1 MLQKILLSSLCYT
14 MLGIAG
20 VAQAATWQVLGGSV
34 YVAPDAAASSP
45 AFSAT
50 LTPGTPGL
58 LIEGTYQ
65 ENFYGTSEIFSSV
78 IPVSSGDL
86 NFYSGYTMNFGT
98 PGSVIDSLGTFTPPT
113 SINLAT
119 GFADLSSFT
128 IRWFEIGFDS
138 IGATNVPITQNPD
151 GSYHLS
157 WQMQGGFSPTG
168 TATMTM
174 DIAPVPLPA
183 AVWLLGSGLL
193 GLVGIGRRYRKAS

>member
-1 MLQKILLSSLCYT
+1 MLQKILLSSLFYM

-34 YVAPDAAASSP
+34 YVDPDAAASSP

-65 ENFYGTSEIFSSV
+65 PSVDKSSPIFSSV
-78 IPVSSGDL
+78 IPVSPSDPG
-86 NFYSGYTMNFGT
+86 FYPFAMYFGT
-98 PGSVIDSLGTFTPPT
+98 PGSVIDSVGTLTPPT

-119 GFADLSSFT
+119 GFADLSSFG
-128 IRWFEIGFDS
+128 INWYEIGFNS
-138 IGATNVPITQNPD
+138 IAATNVPIMQNPD
-151 GSYHLS
+151 GSYRLS
-157 WQMQGGFSPTG
+157 WQLQGGFSSTG

>member
-1 MLQKILLSSLCYT
+1 M
-14 MLGIAG
+14 
-20 VAQAATWQVLGGSV
+20 
-34 YVAPDAAASSP
+34 
-45 AFSAT
+45 
-50 LTPGTPGL
+50 LTPMQLQVRPPSAPGL

-65 ENFYGTSEIFSSV
+65 GDFFYGTSEIFSSV
-78 IPVSSGDL
+78 IPVNSDP
-86 NFYSGYTMNFGT
+86 NFFYNYTMNFGT
-98 PGSVIDSLGTFTPPT
+98 PGSVIDSVGTLTPPT

-128 IRWFEIGFDS
+128 IRWNDFGFDS

-157 WQMQGGFSPTG
+157 WQMQGGFSSTG